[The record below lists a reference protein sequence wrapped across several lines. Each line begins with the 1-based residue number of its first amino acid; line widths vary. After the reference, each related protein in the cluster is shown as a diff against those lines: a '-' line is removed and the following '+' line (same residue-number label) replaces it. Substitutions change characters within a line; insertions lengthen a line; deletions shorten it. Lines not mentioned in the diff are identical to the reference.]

1 MKKKILCTL
10 LASVLT
16 FGCPVSAF
24 AAEITAT
31 AIPNSRNLEGWGDF
45 SDGMC
50 LVMQNRSKLGY
61 INTAGKVVISPKY
74 TYANNFSEGK
84 AMVVIDNKVCYIN
97 KTGNVVISTG
107 LNYNYDEYG
116 WASHGETEFKNGMAC
131 VYGPNGWGSINATG
145 KIVIPFQFD
154 TPYFFNEKGIAQV
167 FLKGEMNYID
177 RKGNLLFPTGYLSI
191 GEQKDGT
198 WIGIRQDQLSH
209 AGFMHSEYDS
219 YDLLDAKGNVIKTN
233 VKTSAGKNYD
243 MIALAQATLD
253 DYGLSKD
260 RYLSISTPVEGI
272 ARASL
277 LYDVAVANYGGARN
291 VYIDTKTCKE
301 IAGPF
306 NQANDFREGYALVS
320 KDVTDGLVTYSYYGL
335 INTKGQTVLPLEYD
349 PAINSKGLSEGYMLA
364 KKNGTL
370 YLIKNTGHKGG
381 FTDVSSADY
390 FYKPVKWAVE
400 KGITSGVSD
409 TSFAP
414 NQTCTRGQIISFL
427 WRAAGSPQPSISN
440 PYTDVKNT
448 DYFCKAALWAYEQG
462 MADSP
467 FFSPNAPCTRAMAVE
482 FMWKYDGMPAY
493 STQTPFK
500 DIESTADYAEAIAWA
515 LDSSITSGTSE
526 TTFSPDSTCTRGQIV
541 TFLYRG
547 FAE

>member
-1 MKKKILCTL
+1 MKKKIICTFLASL
-10 LASVLT
+10 LA

-31 AIPNSRNLEGWGDF
+31 AIPNSKNLEGWSDF

-50 LVMQNRSKLGY
+50 LIIQNRSKLGY

-74 TYANNFSEGK
+74 AYARDFSEGK
-84 AMVVIDNKVCYIN
+84 AMVVIDGKVCYIN

-107 LNYNYDEYG
+107 LNYDYDEYG
-116 WASHGETEFKNGMAC
+116 WAYSCETEFKNGMAC
-131 VYGPNGWGSINATG
+131 VYGPGGWGSINTAG
-145 KIVIPFQFD
+145 KVVIPFQFD
-154 TPYFFNEKGIAQV
+154 KPYFFNEKGLAQV
-167 FLKGEMNYID
+167 FLNGDMNYID
-177 RKGNLLFPTGYLSI
+177 TKGNLIFPAGYSSI
-191 GEQKDGT
+191 GENKNGT
-198 WIGIRQDQLSH
+198 WTGVRHDQLSH
-209 AGFMHSEYDS
+209 AGFLHSEYSS
-219 YDLLDAKGNVIKTN
+219 YDLLDAKGNIIKTN
-233 VKTSAGKNYD
+233 VKTSAGKNFD

-260 RYLSISTPVEGI
+260 RYLSISTPVDGI
-272 ARASL
+272 AKASL

-291 VYIDTKTCKE
+291 VYIDTKTCRE

-306 NQANDFREGYALVS
+306 NLAEDFREGYALVS
-320 KDVTDGLVTYSYYGL
+320 KNVTDGFVTYTKNGL
-335 INTKGQTVLPLEYD
+335 INTKGQPVLPLEYETV
-349 PAINSKGLSEGYMLA
+349 NTKGLSEGHMLA

-370 YLIKNTGHKGG
+370 YLIKSTGHKGG

-409 TSFAP
+409 SSFAP

-440 PYTDVKNT
+440 PYSDVKSN
-448 DYFCKAALWAYEQG
+448 DYFYKAALWAYEQG
-462 MADSP
+462 MAEDIA
-467 FFSPNAPCTRAMAVE
+467 FSPNAPCTRAMAVE
-482 FMWKYDGMPAY
+482 FMWRYDGSPSYTAEL
-493 STQTPFK
+493 PFY
-500 DIESTADYAEAIAWA
+500 DVNNDANYAEAIAWA
-515 LDSSITSGTSE
+515 VDEGVTSGTSE

-547 FAE
+547 FAG

>member
-1 MKKKILCTL
+1 MKKKLLCTL
-10 LASVLT
+10 LASLLA

-50 LVMQNRSKLGY
+50 LVMQDRSKLGY

-74 TYANNFSEGK
+74 TYANDFSEGK

-97 KTGNVVISTG
+97 KTGKVVISTG
-107 LNYNYDEYG
+107 LNYNYDAYG
-116 WASHGETEFKNGMAC
+116 WANHGETEFKNGTAC
-131 VYGPNGWGSINATG
+131 VYGPGGWGSINASG
-145 KIVIPFQFD
+145 KVVIPFQFD
-154 TPYFFNEKGIAQV
+154 EPYFFNEKGMAQV
-167 FLKGEMNYID
+167 FLNGDMNYINT
-177 RKGNLLFPTGYLSI
+177 KGKLIFPTGYSAI
-191 GEQKDGT
+191 GENKDGT
-198 WIGIRQDQLSH
+198 WTGIRHDQLSH

-219 YDLLDAKGNVIKTN
+219 YDLLDTKGNIIKTN

-260 RYLSISTPVEGI
+260 RYLSILTPVDDI
-272 ARASL
+272 AVASL

-306 NQANDFREGYALVS
+306 NQAEDFREGYALVS

-335 INTKGQTVLPLEYD
+335 INKKGQPALPLEYE

-370 YLIKNTGHKGG
+370 YVIKNTGHKGG

-427 WRAAGSPQPSISN
+427 WRAAGSPQPSIGN
-440 PYTDVKNT
+440 PYSDVKSS
-448 DYFCKAALWAYEQG
+448 DYFYKAALWAYEQG
-462 MADSP
+462 MAEGS

-482 FMWKYDGMPAY
+482 FMWKYDGSPSYDEALPFSDVNTDAAY
-493 STQTPFK
+493 T
-500 DIESTADYAEAIAWA
+500 EAIAWA
-515 LDSSITSGTSE
+515 LDAGVTAGTSE
-526 TTFSPDSTCTRGQIV
+526 TTFSPDSTCTRGQIA

-547 FAE
+547 FSK